1 MYGKKLK
8 VTEIATVDEIAS
20 AAELVMGKS
29 DGIPVAIVRGCRYD
43 AEDKPSISN
52 LVRRKEKDLFR

>member
-1 MYGKKLK
+1 
-8 VTEIATVDEIAS
+8 VTEIATADEIAS

-29 DGIPVAIVRGCRYD
+29 DRIPVAIVRGCMYD

-52 LVRRKEKDLFR
+52 LVRRREKDLFR